1 MAGIVFLRNAFPLLK
16 MSAGKLVP
24 SVGLKS
30 IITIESC
37 KNPEDPLQPRE
48 QQQPHHQRMSN
59 IALHRATTTDY
70 TSSSDSSSQLVSPT
84 SVDGGGDTAHLSHH
98 SQAVPSLL
106 SFSHSYTTQFYAD
119 PQPFSQTHGNRR
131 SIMSAAGGDSNGRW
145 SQIEGETDRQR
156 RYDDYQTANTAIS
169 IPATNPSLAASHA
182 TSDSGSSNV
191 PGGNQ
196 MQQQISISNLST
208 PSHPPYVPLAPSL
221 KNWCSV
227 FYYELNNRVGDVF
240 HASKPRFTVDGFT
253 APSLS
258 TERFSLGGLSH
269 VNRPPQVDMT
279 RRHIGRGLN
288 LLYIS
293 GEVFVEC
300 LSDAAIFVQSPSCNR
315 LNNWHPATV
324 VKVPPR
330 CNLRVFDNR
339 EFAELLSQSVTRNYE
354 TVFSLTH
361 MCFIR
366 ISFVKGWGADY
377 RRQTITS
384 TPCWIE
390 LHLNEPLKWLDRVL
404 QEMGSPSTPCTSVS

>member
-1 MAGIVFLRNAFPLLK
+1 
-16 MSAGKLVP
+16 
-24 SVGLKS
+24 
-30 IITIESC
+30 
-37 KNPEDPLQPRE
+37 
-48 QQQPHHQRMSN
+48 MSN
-59 IALHRATTTDY
+59 IALHRTTSDY
-70 TSSSDSSSQLVSPT
+70 TSSSDSSRLVSPP
-84 SVDGGGDTAHLSHH
+84 SVASGSTFSDSLALLPPNSGALYGDPLVQPYDRQ
-98 SQAVPSLL
+98 QAMPV
-106 SFSHSYTTQFYAD
+106 
-119 PQPFSQTHGNRR
+119 
-131 SIMSAAGGDSNGRW
+131 GDSNNGNSITASPGFARTQITLVAVPHSFTPFSSRLHRLAGRW
-145 SQIEGETDRQR
+145 SHLEGECERQQQC
-156 RYDDYQTANTAIS
+156 DDYSTNNLNVENTQS
-169 IPATNPSLAASHA
+169 PNSNPPVPPHP
-182 TSDSGSSNV
+182 TNV
-191 PGGNQ
+191 P
-196 MQQQISISNLST
+196 LT
-208 PSHPPYVPLAPSL
+208 PSL

-240 HASKPRFTVDGFT
+240 HASKPKFTVDGFT
-253 APSLS
+253 APSLG

>member
-1 MAGIVFLRNAFPLLK
+1 M
-16 MSAGKLVP
+16 
-24 SVGLKS
+24 
-30 IITIESC
+30 
-37 KNPEDPLQPRE
+37 
-48 QQQPHHQRMSN
+48 
-59 IALHRATTTDY
+59 
-70 TSSSDSSSQLVSPT
+70 
-84 SVDGGGDTAHLSHH
+84 
-98 SQAVPSLL
+98 
-106 SFSHSYTTQFYAD
+106 
-119 PQPFSQTHGNRR
+119 
-131 SIMSAAGGDSNGRW
+131 
-145 SQIEGETDRQR
+145 
-156 RYDDYQTANTAIS
+156 
-169 IPATNPSLAASHA
+169 
-182 TSDSGSSNV
+182 
-191 PGGNQ
+191 
-196 MQQQISISNLST
+196 
-208 PSHPPYVPLAPSL
+208 
-221 KNWCSV
+221 
-227 FYYELNNRVGDVF
+227 
-240 HASKPRFTVDGFT
+240 
-253 APSLS
+253 
-258 TERFSLGGLSH
+258 
-269 VNRPPQVDMT
+269 
-279 RRHIGRGLN
+279 
-288 LLYIS
+288 LYIS

>member
-1 MAGIVFLRNAFPLLK
+1 
-16 MSAGKLVP
+16 
-24 SVGLKS
+24 
-30 IITIESC
+30 
-37 KNPEDPLQPRE
+37 
-48 QQQPHHQRMSN
+48 MSN
-59 IALHRATTTDY
+59 IALHRTTSDY
-70 TSSSDSSSQLVSPT
+70 TSSSDSSRLVSPP
-84 SVDGGGDTAHLSHH
+84 SVASGSTFSDSLALLPPNSGALYGDPLVQPYDRQ
-98 SQAVPSLL
+98 QAMPV
-106 SFSHSYTTQFYAD
+106 
-119 PQPFSQTHGNRR
+119 
-131 SIMSAAGGDSNGRW
+131 GDSNNGRW
-145 SQIEGETDRQR
+145 SHLEGECERQQQC
-156 RYDDYQTANTAIS
+156 DDYSTNNLNVENTQS
-169 IPATNPSLAASHA
+169 PNSNPPVPPHP
-182 TSDSGSSNV
+182 TNV
-191 PGGNQ
+191 P
-196 MQQQISISNLST
+196 LT
-208 PSHPPYVPLAPSL
+208 PSL

-240 HASKPRFTVDGFT
+240 HASKPKFTVDGFT
-253 APSLS
+253 APSLG

>member
-1 MAGIVFLRNAFPLLK
+1 M
-16 MSAGKLVP
+16 
-24 SVGLKS
+24 
-30 IITIESC
+30 
-37 KNPEDPLQPRE
+37 QPRE
-48 QQQPHHQRMSN
+48 QQQPHHQSMSN

-70 TSSSDSSSQLVSPT
+70 ISSSDSSSQHVSPT
-84 SVDGGGDTAHLSHH
+84 SVDGRGDTTLPSHR
-98 SQAVPSLL
+98 SQAIPSLL
-106 SFSHSYTTQFYAD
+106 PSHSYTTQFYTD
-119 PQPFSQTHGNRR
+119 PQSFSQVHGNRR
-131 SIMSAAGGDSNGRW
+131 SIMSSAGGDSNGRW
-145 SQIEGETDRQR
+145 SQMEGESDRQR
-156 RYDDYQTANTAIS
+156 RYDDYQTANTATS
-169 IPATNPSLAASHA
+169 IPATNASLATSHG
-182 TSDSGSSNV
+182 TSDSASSSGV

-196 MQQQISISNLST
+196 MQQQQQMSISNLST
-208 PSHPPYVPLAPSL
+208 PSSHPAYVPLAPSL

-240 HASKPRFTVDGFT
+240 HASKPKFTVDGFT

-377 RRQTITS
+377 R
-384 TPCWIE
+384 
-390 LHLNEPLKWLDRVL
+390 
-404 QEMGSPSTPCTSVS
+404 

>member
-1 MAGIVFLRNAFPLLK
+1 
-16 MSAGKLVP
+16 
-24 SVGLKS
+24 
-30 IITIESC
+30 
-37 KNPEDPLQPRE
+37 
-48 QQQPHHQRMSN
+48 MSN
-59 IALHRATTTDY
+59 IALHRATSDY
-70 TSSSDSSSQLVSPT
+70 TSSSDSSRLVSPP
-84 SVDGGGDTAHLSHH
+84 SVASGASGSTFSDSLAVLPPHSGGLYGDPLVQPYDRQQVIPVGDGNHGKFSYVASSNHL
-98 SQAVPSLL
+98 
-106 SFSHSYTTQFYAD
+106 FSPLY
-119 PQPFSQTHGNRR
+119 
-131 SIMSAAGGDSNGRW
+131 GRW
-145 SQIEGETDRQR
+145 TRLEGECERQQHF
-156 RYDDYQTANTAIS
+156 DEFSTS
-169 IPATNPSLAASHA
+169 NPSAENTQSPNPNPSVPPHPA
-182 TSDSGSSNV
+182 NV
-191 PGGNQ
+191 P
-196 MQQQISISNLST
+196 LT
-208 PSHPPYVPLAPSL
+208 PSL

-240 HASKPRFTVDGFT
+240 HASKPKFTVDGFT
-253 APSLS
+253 APSLG

-339 EFAELLSQSVTRNYE
+339 EFADLLSQSVTRNYE

-377 RRQTITS
+377 RYVTTFAFRS
-384 TPCWIE
+384 R
-390 LHLNEPLKWLDRVL
+390 D
-404 QEMGSPSTPCTSVS
+404 